1 MSESEAKVDA
11 SSKVLVSALLGG
23 ILGGLCG
30 FLYLTEDG
38 RKFRDRIEPF
48 LNEFGD
54 EMKDLSLKVEKA
66 RQAAEEGRDAF
77 LDVTEQI
84 DAERKRWRS
93 DSEPNVQH

>member
-1 MSESEAKVDA
+1 MSESKAKIDA

-38 RKFRDRIEPF
+38 RKFRDRLEPF
-48 LNEFGD
+48 LDEFGD
-54 EMKDLSLKVEKA
+54 EMKGLSLKLEKA

-77 LDVTEQI
+77 LDVAGQI
-84 DAERKRWRS
+84 SAERKRWGS

>member
-1 MSESEAKVDA
+1 MSESETKVDV
-11 SSKVLVSALLGG
+11 SSKVLVSVLLGG
-23 ILGGLCG
+23 VLGGLCG

-54 EMKDLSLKVEKA
+54 EIEGLSRKMDKT
-66 RQAAEEGRDAF
+66 RQAAQNGLDAF

-84 DAERKRWRS
+84 SAGRKRWES
-93 DSEPNVQH
+93 GSAPNAQH

>member
-1 MSESEAKVDA
+1 MSKSEAKVDA

-30 FLYLTEDG
+30 FLYLTENG

>member
-1 MSESEAKVDA
+1 MSKSEAKVDA

-54 EMKDLSLKVEKA
+54 EMKGLSLKVEKA
-66 RQAAEEGRDAF
+66 RQAAKEGRDAF

-84 DAERKRWRS
+84 RAERKRWRS

>member
-30 FLYLTEDG
+30 FLYLTENG